1 MPVVADRIAGSAKS
15 TQTKVIVS
23 SKEESKHVLGFKWNH
38 NSDTLVVSRC
48 TDSTITKKLKQHLA
62 LSLLS
67 EIYDPIGLVAPFT
80 VVALLIL
87 KDIWRVNG
95 QRWWDGELPKE
106 TFDKFFAWC
115 DELPQLAKITIPR
128 SYFSGFFPTS

>member
-1 MPVVADRIAGSAKS
+1 M
-15 TQTKVIVS
+15 
-23 SKEESKHVLGFKWNH
+23 HVLGFKWNH

-48 TDSTITKKLKQHLA
+48 TDSTITKNLKQHLA

-80 VVALLIL
+80 VGALLIL

-95 QRWWDGELPKE
+95 QRWDGELPKE
-106 TFDKFFAWC
+106 TIDRFFAWC
-115 DELPQLAKITIPR
+115 VELPQLAKITIPR
-128 SYFSGFFPTS
+128 SYFSGFFQLPELHMFGDSSQNLFNAVGFLGLFF